1 MGLVWEVERIEK
13 ETQYIWAAQVVAHFS
28 GNAKQQQH
36 RTVHVARL

>member
-1 MGLVWEVERIEK
+1 MGSGIIEK
-13 ETQYIWAAQVVAHFS
+13 ETHYIWAAQDVAHFS